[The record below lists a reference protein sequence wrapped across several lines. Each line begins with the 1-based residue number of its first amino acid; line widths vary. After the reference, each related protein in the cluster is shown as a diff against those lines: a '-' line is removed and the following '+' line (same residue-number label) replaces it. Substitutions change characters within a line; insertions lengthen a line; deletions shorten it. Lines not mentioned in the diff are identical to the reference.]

1 MKGRRGRGPMG
12 DDQILESFVHE
23 IKRYFGPRLKKL
35 ILFGSR
41 ARGDYSEES
50 DYDCIIM
57 LDKVSTRAHEFVDKL
72 ELKMLLSHFVLF
84 TAFLLS
90 EEELNRRKFEPFIIN
105 ALKEGIV
112 L

>member
-1 MKGRRGRGPMG
+1 MG

-50 DYDCIIM
+50 DYDFLLI
-57 LDKVSTRAHEFVDKL
+57 LDRVDTQTKNQVD
-72 ELKMLLSHFVLF
+72 ELAGKMLLDYGAVI
-84 TAFLLS
+84 TAIPLS
-90 EEELNRRKFEPFIIN
+90 QADLERMCFEPFIMN
-105 ALKEGIV
+105 VQKEGI
-112 L
+112 LL